1 MTQKI
6 YIVEGRQF
14 RTEADYQN
22 ALKDQQVIENLR
34 MQTKKMNLSDQKKLL
49 DVIRSGKCRFH
60 SIMGQDY
67 MEELAEEIR
76 RQERKDAPV
85 SKANATKKKELLKK
99 PVKKK
104 ETPKR
109 RQTTQKQNKPQF
121 DEQELDKIVKE
132 ELKKYDGQI
141 QMVTN
146 CGMEEEQIYYSLDEI
161 PEQVGYYSLII
172 AKEGEKR

>member
-14 RTEADYQN
+14 RSEADYQN

-49 DVIRSGKCRFH
+49 EVIRSGKCRFH
-60 SIMGQDY
+60 SILGQDY

-104 ETPKR
+104 ETNVGRPHR
-109 RQTTQKQNKPQF
+109 NR
-121 DEQELDKIVKE
+121 
-132 ELKKYDGQI
+132 
-141 QMVTN
+141 TN
-146 CGMEEEQIYYSLDEI
+146 RSLMNRNWI
-161 PEQVGYYSLII
+161 
-172 AKEGEKR
+172 K